1 MSLERASS
9 PSSTVLLWGYVRL
22 EDEVAVRGDL
32 REVEFLLVLE
42 ALVEGRPI
50 FVDEE
55 LASLPLV
62 GRPRVLLKSMDRRA
76 APRG

>member
-1 MSLERASS
+1 M
-9 PSSTVLLWGYVRL
+9 
-22 EDEVAVRGDL
+22 RGDL
-32 REVEFLLVLE
+32 RDVEFLLVLE

-55 LASLPLV
+55 LTSLPLV
-62 GRPRVLLKSMDRRA
+62 GRPRPLVKSMDRRA

>member
-1 MSLERASS
+1 M
-9 PSSTVLLWGYVRL
+9 
-22 EDEVAVRGDL
+22 RGDL
-32 REVEFLLVLE
+32 RDVEFRLVLE
-42 ALVEGRPI
+42 VLVDGRPI

-62 GRPRVLLKSMDRRA
+62 GRPRLLVKSMDRRA

>member
-1 MSLERASS
+1 M
-9 PSSTVLLWGYVRL
+9 
-22 EDEVAVRGDL
+22 RGDL
-32 REVEFLLVLE
+32 RDVEFLLVLE

-62 GRPRVLLKSMDRRA
+62 GRPRLLVKSMDRRA